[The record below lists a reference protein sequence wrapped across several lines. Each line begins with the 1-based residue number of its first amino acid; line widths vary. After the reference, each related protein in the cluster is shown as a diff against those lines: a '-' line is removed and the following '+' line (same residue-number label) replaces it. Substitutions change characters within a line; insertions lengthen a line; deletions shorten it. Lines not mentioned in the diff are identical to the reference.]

1 MKQRTEERL
10 EIARAKEN
18 YWKLHRGE
26 GGGDKERCN
35 AWKKVKECI
44 ASLEERGN
52 WIEKGGVEG
61 EETRSAEGEDDR
73 KANDD
78 NDLRLSA
85 KLTAKKI
92 MVESK
97 EENSEETKLVLSG
110 GKEHE
115 IKEMEKEWEKEEDV
129 RGKGEGVASSL
140 KKNGLGIKDQGLGTF
155 RNMQNDICT
164 TGVKTRIRDYE
175 RMLNTGVSLKGDEDM
190 RFER

>member
-1 MKQRTEERL
+1 MLEPRRTTG
-10 EIARAKEN
+10 N
-18 YWKLHRGE
+18 YTGGR

-52 WIEKGGVEG
+52 WIEKG
-61 EETRSAEGEDDR
+61 EETGSAEREDDR

-78 NDLRLSA
+78 NDLRMSA

-115 IKEMEKEWEKEEDV
+115 I
-129 RGKGEGVASSL
+129 
-140 KKNGLGIKDQGLGTF
+140 
-155 RNMQNDICT
+155 
-164 TGVKTRIRDYE
+164 
-175 RMLNTGVSLKGDEDM
+175 
-190 RFER
+190 